1 MGYYGGYGPMF
12 GGGWGMGGFGFIF
25 MLLGLVILIA
35 LIVGLLRW
43 LTGSGA
49 HHGNPTVNSQITRQA
64 RLDEALHILEKRFAH
79 GEIDEDEFV
88 KRRQILK
95 DDR

>member
-1 MGYYGGYGPMF
+1 MGYYNGYGPMF
-12 GGGWGMGGFGFIF
+12 GSGWGMSGFGFIF
-25 MLLGLVILIA
+25 MLLGLVVLIA

-43 LTGSGA
+43 LAGSGA
-49 HHGNPTVNSQITRQA
+49 HHTSPTVNSQITRQA

-95 DDR
+95 DER